1 MKKIVSLLLW
11 IWQAPQNVVG
21 LAFRLFLR
29 RRTVARTKMNGE
41 TYCVVP
47 GFGGGISL
55 GTTIIVCRGW
65 LEDENMWMH
74 EYGHARQSRYL
85 GPFYLLA
92 IGLPSLCWAWIWT
105 PALAVSYYAFFTEKW
120 ADRLGGVK
128 R

>member
-1 MKKIVSLLLW
+1 MKTFLSVIIW
-11 IWQAPQNVVG
+11 IWQAPQNFVG

-29 RRTVARTKMNGE
+29 RRTVARMQMNGE

-55 GTTIIVCRGW
+55 GTTIVVCRGW

-85 GPFYLLA
+85 GPLYLA
-92 IGLPSLCWAWIWT
+92 VIGLPSLCWATIWT